1 MLSVATTAVLGAIVL
16 QTSAPGQRATELEVV
31 LLDGQ
36 VLSGELV
43 ALTPAIVLHSADGG
57 AQLDWRDVLSL
68 SPRRAVE
75 PRDDQPSSA
84 PAGGVTLR
92 LADGSRFVAVLGSA
106 VGDRSLTV
114 VRPGAAPQAIERDAI
129 ESITVG
135 EPLGEPAARLAEVLA
150 APEPG
155 SDAVVVSR
163 GDKVMVLNGAL
174 QKLDGEAVRFHWNGQ
189 DLDLPWSRVTGL
201 RVARGTPRGA
211 SHKVVGLDGRVFAGR
226 VREGDARSVTL
237 QSGILGVVEVPWA
250 EIARI
255 DCLSERLV
263 FLSDLKPAGYVF
275 EPFFDKNW
283 EYALDASLTG
293 RPIRVGGRGFSRG
306 VSMHSRSALTYRVD
320 GGFRA
325 FAATAGILDEMQ
337 GRGRAA
343 MRLLGDGRVLWEHP
357 DVRGGQPPLPVVA
370 DLTGV
375 RELVLEVDY
384 GEDLDLADH
393 ACWAFARLI
402 R

>member
-1 MLSVATTAVLGAIVL
+1 MSNLIAVAIAAAVAW
-16 QTSAPGQRATELEVV
+16 QTSAPGSRGAGFDAV

-36 VLSGELV
+36 TLSGELV
-43 ALTPAIVLHSADGG
+43 SLAPTLVLRTPEGDTQLAWSDLLSLAPRRPADGRA
-57 AQLDWRDVLSL
+57 AQ
-68 SPRRAVE
+68 PA
-75 PRDDQPSSA
+75 SA
-84 PAGGVTLR
+84 PSTGVVLR
-92 LADGSRFVAVLGSA
+92 LSDGSRFPAQIEPGA
-106 VGDRSLTV
+106 DHSLSV
-114 VRPGAAPQAIERDAI
+114 VRPGASPQAIEMDAI
-129 ESITVG
+129 DSITVG
-135 EPLGEPAARLAEVLA
+135 EPVGEAAARLAEVLD

-163 GDKVMVLNGAL
+163 GDKVMVLSGAL

-189 DLDLPWSRVTGL
+189 ALDLPWSRVTGL

-211 SHKVVGLDGRVFAGR
+211 SHKVVCVDGRLFAGR
-226 VREGDARSVTL
+226 VRAGDARSVTL
-237 QSGILGVVEVPWA
+237 QSGILGVIEVPWA

-263 FLSDLKPAGYVF
+263 FLSDLKPAGYTF

-375 RELVLEVDY
+375 RELVLEVDF